1 MAGLVT
7 LYNAGIRER
16 VSCLF
21 EITRVSS
28 CNLAENLLLQ
38 RVHVTPDI
46 KAFHKQNNTK
56 NNFFSDV

>member
-38 RVHVTPDI
+38 RVHATPDI
-46 KAFHKQNNTK
+46 KALN
-56 NNFFSDV
+56 